1 MILDI
6 IGQIFWFGIL
16 FTPLA
21 SYFIVKRT
29 GIMSITGKILT
40 GILIVLILAFMFFM
54 ISMEIV
60 LRVDG
65 LGPP

>member
-1 MILDI
+1 
-6 IGQIFWFGIL
+6 
-16 FTPLA
+16 
-21 SYFIVKRT
+21 
-29 GIMSITGKILT
+29 MSITGKILT

-60 LRVDG
+60 LRDG